1 MKKQVKNKKRNKFQ
15 KIFDLRYFFYDFV
28 KFTGA
33 ITALPIIRLR
43 RYYKTGKK
51 TKGLYKGSYI
61 IVSNHPTFIDPIIL
75 SIAFW
80 KRRVSFIATIDLF
93 STKLRSFFFNSVKM
107 IPINKQNVKMETIK
121 RVKDVIDSG
130 HLVLIF
136 PEGHVQKGIEVAEY
150 KQGAVMLAMLT
161 KSPILPVYIKRR
173 EKWWQLQ
180 KVIIGEKININD
192 YIESNIPTMEDINKM
207 TQILK
212 QEEDLLAE
220 LIEKKEKKDVSK

>member
-1 MKKQVKNKKRNKFQ
+1 MKKRIKNKKRNKFQ

-28 KFTGA
+28 KYTGA
-33 ITALPIIRLR
+33 PTALPIIRLK
-43 RYYKTGKK
+43 RYYKAGKK
-51 TKGLYKGSYI
+51 PKGLYKGSYI

-80 KRRVSFIATIDLF
+80 KRRVSFIATTDLF
-93 STKLRSFFFNSVKM
+93 CTKLRRFFFNSVRM
-107 IPINKQNVKMETIK
+107 IPIDKQNVKMETIK

-136 PEGHVQKGIEVAEY
+136 PEGHVQKSGEVAEY

-161 KSPILPVYIKRR
+161 KSPLLPVYIKKR

-180 KVIIGEKININD
+180 RVIIGDKININD
-192 YIESNIPTMEDINKM
+192 YIDSNIPTMEDINKV

-220 LIEKKEKKDVSK
+220 LMNTKEKKDVIK